1 MKILLILVL
10 MSIGWSKAK
19 LEASSFACKKGN
31 CQFVFKFADKSVLPK
46 FYHKYSPS
54 DQAYVVAF
62 KGLSISGIDGD
73 LVTTLANP
81 GLKSISI
88 SQTRG
93 TTKFLIQGPKAST
106 LNFEQSLKKQNLLL
120 ES

>member
-1 MKILLILVL
+1 
-10 MSIGWSKAK
+10 
-19 LEASSFACKKGN
+19 
-31 CQFVFKFADKSVLPK
+31 
-46 FYHKYSPS
+46 
-54 DQAYVVAF
+54 VAF

-73 LVTTLANP
+73 LVTNLANP

-106 LNFEQSLKKQNLLL
+106 LKFEQSLKNKTFSLKAKYSSKRFVWSLKSALKKQNLAKQKKKAKP
-120 ES
+120 S